1 MKDNKG
7 QSITS
12 SMVYKSLE
20 RYVVL
25 AFQTIVQIVIARIL
39 SPSDYGIVA
48 MMTVFINVAQVFIA
62 NGFNS
67 AVIQKKEAN
76 NRDFGTALLLNFMIG
91 LFIYTILFFAAPAI
105 SHFYNEPQLKLC
117 LRVLALTLP
126 IGSVSSIQMAIAV
139 RRMMFRNVFVCNVI
153 GSVSSGIVGITMA
166 WIGFGYWALI
176 GQQLTSV
183 FVVAIALTYHATWK
197 PRFDYVKSSA
207 KEMFVFGWKMLGAGL
222 INTIYN
228 ELNSLIIGKKYT
240 SADLSYY
247 TKGRTFPN
255 TITSGVDSSLQS
267 VLLSS
272 MSKKQEDEKEL
283 HRLIHISSVAN
294 SYLLLPILCF
304 LAVAGDNI
312 ISLLLTD
319 KWLPMVPFMQI
330 CCFTYAFHPV
340 ASINMQVIAAV
351 GRSDMRLKLEFIK
364 KPFGIIMLILAIPY
378 GPIGIAI
385 SAAITSVFSLL
396 VGYIACQRIVHYRI
410 IDSLKD
416 LYPAWV
422 VALVAGAVV
431 YLMNGFDVNKILL
444 LVLQLVAMTAVYY
457 LLSRV
462 FNLLG
467 YRIFKEKVHQYKHKL
482 PLKKTEEQSISKE

>member
-7 QSITS
+7 QGVATS
-12 SMVYKSLE
+12 MIYKSAE
-20 RYVVL
+20 RYVVM
-25 AFQTIVQIVIARIL
+25 AFQLLVQIIIARIL
-39 SPSDYGIVA
+39 SPTDYGLVA
-48 MMTVFINVAQVFIA
+48 MMTVFISISSVFIN
-62 NGFNS
+62 NGFN
-67 AVIQKKEAN
+67 AAIIQKKKA
-76 NRDFGTALLLNFMIG
+76 DSIDYGTALLLNFLIG
-91 LFIYTILFFAAPAI
+91 SFLYLLLFVTAPAI
-105 SHFYNEPQLKLC
+105 AKFYNEPQLVIC
-117 LRVLALTLP
+117 LRVLALKLP
-126 IGSVSSIQMAIAV
+126 IGSISSIQSAIAV
-139 RRMMFRNVFVCNVI
+139 RQMRFRNLFVCNVI
-153 GSVSSGIVGITMA
+153 GSVASGVIGITA
-166 WIGFGYWALI
+166 ALLGAGYWALI
-176 GQQLTSV
+176 AQQLSV
-183 FVVAIALTYHATWK
+183 VVIIAIALAYHATWK
-197 PRFDYVKSSA
+197 PRFSFVKDSA
-207 KEMFVFGWKMLGAGL
+207 REQFNFGWKMLGASL
-222 INTIYN
+222 LNSIYN

-240 SADLSYY
+240 AADLSFY

-294 SYLLLPILCF
+294 SYLLVPILCF
-304 LAVAGDNI
+304 LAVAGNNI

-416 LYPAWV
+416 LYPAWA
-422 VALVAGAVV
+422 VALVSGAVV
-431 YLMNGFDVNKILL
+431 YLMNGLVMNKILL
-444 LVLQLVAMTAVYY
+444 LVLQLVAMAALYY

-467 YRIFKEKVHQYKHKL
+467 YRIFKEKIHQYKHKL
-482 PLKKTEEQSISKE
+482 PLKK